1 MARLKTA
8 LILAFLILL
17 TSGALAGVDIA
28 FTPDDSVAVDE
39 GGNET
44 VTVTLNDT
52 DVDTPPIVIVID
64 STAFTAA
71 SYDTTDTAGDSSIVV
86 TLDITPG
93 YSDAGNYGIDIR
105 AIDSNSNVVDTTL
118 IVNVVDVDRPPQ
130 FVNLPDSI
138 TINEGQSTSFSVVA
152 GDLDGDAITLEIS
165 TATDTVTW
173 VSIPDPNG
181 PSSDIE
187 ISTVPFTVA
196 TWQNTPAERVFDIL
210 AIAAGDTATETFKIK
225 VANVDRPPVFTQPS
239 RDTVIVINQYAAGS
253 LTFRAT
259 EPDAAEGDSVLFF
272 DMDGLVADLTGLG
285 WTVSFADSVLD
296 FTAPGDSVGL
306 ADPAGWRFLAARE
319 AGAPGDTVVVN
330 FDVRDN
336 AAPEAVTGLT
346 ADSSGMA
353 FGNIELSWTAPHE
366 DGTSGGSVRSYYV
379 RYATSAPGGDPDAW
393 WNAAQN
399 VGQQPPAP
407 QAPGQTETLIVED
420 LVEYQDYWYGIKSDD
435 ASGNLSALA
444 IAGPFMA
451 RTKPPSI
458 SFIGDA
464 PDTVKLDSLLL
475 FNGVGADSG
484 GILSAIKYSTDGSSW
499 TNVTIDSTAD
509 SSFAFIRKYF
519 HFSQN
524 SGSNPSLTIYVRA
537 FDLEDSSTIQ
547 QNIVIDNVP
556 PNMPTVTSAP
566 PDTTSDNSFDF
577 EGTRDADAN
586 VWAIVKIGSSPGT
599 LLPTQPGAE
608 DTLWTFSENIYYQG
622 NVRFSFF
629 ALDNAGNSS
638 DTLDLDFLLLPES
651 PNIIDPDGVI
661 YHNSNIYNP
670 QSDSFAV
677 TFDIN
682 QDAYFVMVISNQL
695 GAAVYNWTDSLTA
708 GTYTYGW
715 HGQINTGPDAGQIA
729 GDGRYLV
736 RYSARIYPVSPYNIP
751 LEAELVLDSYAPYE
765 MSFFPNSGSNG
776 EQTRIIGPAAK
787 FVLVV
792 GDTGAVGTNAT
803 ADIMTPLLTYG
814 AADTI
819 TFAEIDS
826 IPGQWEAN
834 LTSSPLSVGTYE
846 MTLII
851 TDEAGN
857 QNSYPKY
864 YQVTEDTGITGFLN
878 YPNPFAPSVEQ
889 TQIAYVLG
897 QNATELKLEI
907 YDTSG
912 DLVYME
918 ALDGAYLDQGEHEYR
933 WDGRSAW
940 GRTLNNGVYFA
951 RLTGSLTTEFLKIAI
966 IDR

>member
-1 MARLKTA
+1 MARLKSI
-8 LILAFLILL
+8 LILTFL
-17 TSGALAGVDIA
+17 TFFASGALADVDIQFA
-28 FTPDDSVAVDE
+28 PDDSVAVDE
-39 GGNET
+39 GGSET
-44 VTVTLNDT
+44 VTVTLDDT

-71 SYDTTDTAGDSSIVV
+71 SYDTTATAGDSSIVV

-93 YSDAGNYGIDIR
+93 YTDAGNYGIDIR
-105 AIDSNSNVVDTTL
+105 AIDSNSDIFDTTL
-118 IVNVVDVDRPPQ
+118 IITVVNVDRPPQ
-130 FVNLPDSI
+130 FVNLPDSV
-138 TINEGQSTSFSVVA
+138 TINEGQGTSFSVVA
-152 GDLDGDAITLEIS
+152 SDLDGDAITLKIS
-165 TATDTVTW
+165 TATDTVAW
-173 VSIPDPNG
+173 VSMPDPNG

-196 TWQNTPAERVFDIL
+196 TYQNTPTQRIFNIW
-210 AIAAGDTATETFKIK
+210 AIAAGDTATETFTIYII
-225 VANVDRPPVFTQPS
+225 NVDRPPIFTRPS
-239 RDTVIVINQYAAGS
+239 HDTVIVVNQYAAGS

-259 EPDAAEGDSVLFF
+259 EPDAAEGDSVLFS
-272 DMDGLVADLTGLG
+272 DVDGLVADLTALG
-285 WTVSFADSVLD
+285 WTVSFADSVLNY
-296 FTAPGDSVGL
+296 TPPGDSAGL
-306 ADPAGWRFLAARE
+306 ADPAGWRFRAARGP
-319 AGAPGDTVVVN
+319 GAPGDTVVVN

-336 AAPEAVTGLT
+336 TAPEAVSGLT

-353 FGNIELSWTAPHE
+353 FGDIELSWTAPHE
-366 DGTSGGSVRSYYV
+366 DGTSGGSVRSYFV
-379 RYATSAPGGDPDAW
+379 RYATSAPGDPNAW
-393 WNAAQN
+393 WNAAQA
-399 VGQQPPAP
+399 VGQQPPTP

-420 LVEYQDYWYGIKSDD
+420 LIEYQDYWYGIKSDD
-435 ASGNLSALA
+435 ASGNLSAAA
-444 IAGPFMA
+444 ITGPFVA
-451 RTKPPSI
+451 RHKPPAI
-458 SFIGDA
+458 SFIGDP

-475 FNGVGADSG
+475 FNGVAADSG
-484 GILSAIKYSTDGSSW
+484 GIISAIKYSANGSNW
-499 TNVTIDSTAD
+499 FNVTIDSTAD

-537 FDLEDSSTIQ
+537 FDLEDSLTIQ
-547 QNIVIDNVP
+547 QTIVIDNVP
-556 PNMPTVTSAP
+556 PDMPVVTSAP

-577 EGTRDADAN
+577 EGVKDADAN

-599 LLPTQPGAE
+599 LLATQPGAA

-651 PNIIDPDGVI
+651 PNIIDPDGVT

-677 TFDIN
+677 TFDIDE
-682 QDAYFVMVISNQL
+682 DAYFVLVISNQL
-695 GAAVYNWTDSLTA
+695 GATVYNLTDSLTA

-715 HGQINTGPDAGQIA
+715 HGQINVGPDAGQTA

-736 RYSARIYPVSPYNIP
+736 RYSARIYPVSPYDIP
-751 LEAELVLDSYAPYE
+751 LEAELVLDSYDPYE

-776 EQTRIIGPAAK
+776 EQARIINATPK
-787 FVLVV
+787 FVLAV
-792 GDTGAVGTNAT
+792 GDTGTVGTNAT
-803 ADIMTPLLTYG
+803 ADILPPILVYG
-814 AADTI
+814 ATDTL
-819 TFAEIDS
+819 TFNEIDS
-826 IPGQWEAN
+826 IPGQWEAD
-834 LTSSPLSVGTYE
+834 LTSSPLSAGSYE

-851 TDEAGN
+851 ADEAGN
-857 QNSYPKY
+857 QSSYPKY

-889 TQIAYVLG
+889 TRIAYVLG
-897 QNATELKLEI
+897 QSATELKLEI
-907 YDTSG
+907 YDASG
-912 DLVYME
+912 DLVYLDP
-918 ALDGAYLDQGEHEYR
+918 LDGAYLDQGEHEYP